1 VARLLIVA
9 VAGRLPDWAEAAC
22 AEYLKRMPRGYEAQ
36 RIPVKA
42 EPRSAGRRPTQLL
55 AAEGKRIRAALPS
68 GALRI
73 ALDER
78 GSELTTAQFAPRLR
92 DWLSASSSVAFVVG
106 GADGLDSG
114 ILRTSALRLRL
125 SSFTL
130 PHALAQVLLCEQL
143 YRVASLLTGHP
154 YHRA

>member
-1 VARLLIVA
+1 MARLSIVA

-22 AEYLKRMPRGYEAQ
+22 AEYLKRMPRGYEA
-36 RIPVKA
+36 RRVPVKP

-55 AAEGKRIRAALPS
+55 AAEAKRIAAVLPPN
-68 GALRI
+68 ALHI

-78 GSELTTAQFAPRLR
+78 GSALSTAQFAARLR
-92 DWLSASSSVAFVVG
+92 AWLSENANVAFVIG
-106 GADGLDSG
+106 GADGLDAAL
-114 ILRTSALRLRL
+114 LRASALRLRL

-143 YRVASLLTGHP
+143 YRAASLLTGHP